1 MFCLYNLNIRNE
13 DKESTMGAMT
23 QLNSIPGYLARPATN
38 GPWPALFVI
47 QEWWGLDAQTKSIAD
62 RCAAEG
68 YLAFAP
74 DVYHGEIA
82 ALGDSEKAMSLVQK
96 YGPTAPDELEKV
108 FEGFQA
114 HPDCSGKIGSM
125 GFCFG
130 GRMSLVLGIRRPLD
144 AVCTFYGGG
153 MQTIFDQMPSLHAP
167 VLGLFGDADQSIPV
181 GTVEQFKQLLEKLG
195 LEHEIIVY
203 PNSGHAFFRDS
214 DPNVYKPI
222 AAQDAWERVRKFFA
236 KHLK

>member
-1 MFCLYNLNIRNE
+1 
-13 DKESTMGAMT
+13 MGEMT
-23 QLNSIPGYLARPATN
+23 QLNSVPGYLATPAGD
-38 GPWPALFVI
+38 GPFPALLVI

-62 RCAAEG
+62 RFAAEG
-68 YLAFAP
+68 YLAFSP
-74 DVYHGEIA
+74 DVYHGELA
-82 ALGDSEKAMSLVQK
+82 ALGDGDKAMSLVQK
-96 YGPTAPDELEKV
+96 YGAGAPDDLEKV

-114 HPDCSGKIGSM
+114 HPQCSGKIGSV

-130 GRMSLVLGIRRPLD
+130 GRMSLILGIRRPLN

-153 MQTIFDQMPSLHAP
+153 MQTIFDQMHTLHAP

-181 GTVEQFKQLLEKLG
+181 GTVEEFDKLLDTLR
-195 LEHEIIVY
+195 LEHEVIVY

-214 DPNVYKPI
+214 DPNMYRPE
-222 AAQDAWERVRKFFA
+222 AAKDAWERVTKFFA

>member
-1 MFCLYNLNIRNE
+1 
-13 DKESTMGAMT
+13 MGEMT
-23 QLNSIPGYLARPATN
+23 QLNNVPGYLATPASD
-38 GPWPALFVI
+38 GPFPTLLVI

-62 RCAAEG
+62 RFAAEG
-68 YLAFAP
+68 YLAFSP
-74 DVYHGEIA
+74 DVYHGELA
-82 ALGDSEKAMSLVQK
+82 ALGDGDKAMMLVTK
-96 YGPTAPDELEKV
+96 YGATAPDDLEKV
-108 FEGFQA
+108 FEGFKS
-114 HPDCSGKIGSM
+114 HPQCSGKIGSV

-153 MQTIFDQMPSLHAP
+153 MQTIFDQMKNLHAP

-181 GTVEQFKQLLEKLG
+181 GTVEQFDKLLGELG
-195 LEHEIIVY
+195 LEHEVIVY

-214 DPNVYKPI
+214 DANVYKPE
-222 AAQDAWERVRKFFA
+222 ASKDAWERVKKFFA